1 MSDECYRFIVNGR
14 VQGVYFR
21 QSTAEKA
28 RDLGLRGWV
37 QNLPDGRVEGL
48 ASGPNHQL
56 EALKSWLRQGPPAAR
71 VDGLQWI
78 VDELPVPDTGFEV
91 RR

>member
-1 MSDECYRFIVNGR
+1 MTDECYRFIVSGR

-21 QSTAEKA
+21 QSSVNQA
-28 RDLGLRGWV
+28 RQLGLRGWV
-37 QNLPDGRVEGL
+37 RNLPDGRVEGI
-48 ASGPNHQL
+48 ASG
-56 EALKSWLRQGPPAAR
+56 EAAALQSFKAWLRRGPAAAR

-78 VDELPVPDTGFEV
+78 AVDELLEAGFEV

>member
-1 MSDECYRFIVNGR
+1 MSDGCYRFIVSGR

-21 QSTAEKA
+21 QSAA
-28 RDLGLRGWV
+28 QQAQGLGVRGWV
-37 QNLPDGRVEGL
+37 RNRPDGRVEGM
-48 ASGPNHQL
+48 ASGDAAAL
-56 EALKSWLRQGPPAAR
+56 ETFKAWLRHGPPAAS

-78 VDELPVPDTGFEV
+78 VSEPHGEDGFTV